1 MVREYIIDDS
11 SRHKNPNSMVG
22 KDYSIRVGMVREH
35 VFLNNSKQTRYVV
48 EVWKNNKLFPMTCIR
63 TSRFGGLYNYEEYNH
78 KGFNA
83 GKDNVGLGS
92 FTIVPGDMVIVAA
105 ADGESREGII
115 LGCVNHYGRD
125 ELLSHNG
132 DIAYISEFNGIQE
145 SINKDGEYKR
155 VFKGIPTNIAK
166 LNEAPTGK
174 KYPDAEY
181 DTTIGSSYYEFDKTG
196 SFTLTDN
203 STSGK
208 QTIKIDKPNGK
219 IHVISGDT
227 SLVIDKSAKSYT
239 IINDST
245 SFSSTNS
252 FSIKTKATTIDS
264 SDSINAKAANI
275 TTEGKWAQK
284 GDMTIEGKIDQKGN
298 NTITGDLKTD
308 GGIVSLAGGANPLI
322 YDIVLTIGVGNLGA
336 PVISNNVVLKTVKTK
351 AT

>member
-1 MVREYIIDDS
+1 MVKEYIIDDS
-11 SRHKNPNSMVG
+11 SIYKNQNSLIS
-22 KDYSIRVGMVREH
+22 KDYSIRVGIVREH
-35 VFLNNSKQTRYVV
+35 VFLATTKQTRYIV
-48 EVWKNNKLFPMTCIR
+48 EVRKNGKLIPMTCIR
-63 TSRFGGLYNYEEYNH
+63 TSRFGGLYNYEEFNLR
-78 KGFNA
+78 GFSA
-83 GKDNVGLGS
+83 GKDNVGYGN
-92 FTIVPGDMVIVAA
+92 FPVIPGDMVIVAA
-105 ADGESREGII
+105 VDGESREGII
-115 LGCVNHYGRD
+115 LNSLNHMGRD

-132 DIAYISEFNGIQE
+132 DVAYINEFNGIQE
-145 SINKDGEYKR
+145 SINKDGEYRK

-174 KYPDAEY
+174 KYPVAEY

-219 IHVISGDT
+219 IHIISGDT

-245 SFSSTNS
+245 SFSSANS

-275 TTEGKWAQK
+275 TTEGKWSQK